1 MISKTIKFRDFNDE
15 ETVETFYF
23 NMSKGELVKQQ
34 MSAIDQHTESFQDK
48 LEKIGKNLQ
57 GAALIEV
64 LDSII
69 LEGYGEKTT
78 DGKHFVKVRNG
89 VKLVENFMSS
99 GAYSELVV
107 ELCTVDGAMADFVNG
122 LMPADL
128 KESVRQEVAKTT
140 AAQSAR
146 ERSEAQLRGFQKKAE
161 APKPTVKVVPEVPL
175 FIEGTDEPV
184 LGEVIKQ
191 ETDDLVP
198 DPMGVDLNSL
208 TADQMRH
215 MLATGSTQSFLQ

>member
-107 ELCTVDGAMADFVNG
+107 ELCTVEGAMADFING
-122 LMPADL
+122 LVPANL

-146 ERSEAQLRGFQKKAE
+146 ERSEAQMRGFQKKAE
-161 APKPTVKVVPEVPL
+161 EPKSTVQTVPEVPTI
-175 FIEGTDEPV
+175 IEGTDEPV

-198 DPMGVDLNSL
+198 DLSEL
-208 TADQMRH
+208 SADQLRAMITNNS
-215 MLATGSTQSFLQ
+215 AQSFLQ